1 MFLLG
6 WMIDGVLTVIGCII
20 LACAFGNSPIT
31 FLFFF
36 VFPIVFILIWCKIFE
51 KTIDKQQVVCYYNY
65 RKRGTKYETISIRN
79 LRQQN
84 YTRALV

>member
-6 WMIDGVLTVIGCII
+6 WTIDGILTVIGCIL

-36 VFPIVFILIWCKIFE
+36 VFPIAFILIWCKIFE
-51 KTIDKQQVVCYYNY
+51 KRIDKQIRMWYYNY
-65 RKRGTKYETISIRN
+65 RKKQKRGK
-79 LRQQN
+79 
-84 YTRALV
+84 

>member
-1 MFLLG
+1 MTNNQLDVIIIIVNEREGIKMFLLG
-6 WMIDGVLTVIGCII
+6 WMIDGVLAVIGCIL

-51 KTIDKQQVVCYYNY
+51 KTIDKQ
-65 RKRGTKYETISIRN
+65 
-79 LRQQN
+79 
-84 YTRALV
+84 

>member
-6 WMIDGVLTVIGCII
+6 WIIDGVLTVIGCII

-51 KTIDKQQVVCYYNY
+51 KTVDKIIGSGYNN
-65 RKRGTKYETISIRN
+65 RCR
-79 LRQQN
+79 
-84 YTRALV
+84 

>member
-6 WMIDGVLTVIGCII
+6 WMIDGVLTVIGCIL

-36 VFPIVFILIWCKIFE
+36 VFPIVFILVWCKIFE
-51 KTIDKQQVVCYYNY
+51 KTVDKQ
-65 RKRGTKYETISIRN
+65 
-79 LRQQN
+79 
-84 YTRALV
+84 